1 MAESRTFGIRRLVRR
16 GKYVL
21 SIHAERERQADQ
33 ISTGEL
39 EKALCSCEL
48 VEDYPNDPRGASCLV
63 VGFVAGRP
71 VHAVCALKQFPE
83 EVFLIT
89 VYDPS
94 RRPERWVDNYH
105 RRREK

>member
-1 MAESRTFGIRRLVRR
+1 MAKSRVANIRRLARQ
-16 GKYVL
+16 GKYTF

-33 ISTGEL
+33 LSTDEL
-39 EKALCSCEL
+39 EKALGSCEL
-48 VEDYPNDPRGASCLV
+48 VEDYPDDPRGASCLV
-63 VGFVAGRP
+63 VGFAAGRP

-94 RRPERWVDNYH
+94 RRPETWVDNSH
-105 RRREK
+105 RRREN